1 MMSLPEVDTILD
13 WAQEAGMK
21 TGMVSTARITHA
33 TPAALYAKTS
43 YRDWECDTMMPAP
56 APMEARDIARQLV
69 ETERGQ
75 RTNVVLGG
83 GRAAFTPADDAT
95 KNHDVNDVNEFRC
108 GRRDGV
114 DLVKQW
120 KHNHS
125 RGQFVSS
132 KSELFKINPK
142 KTEHVL
148 GNFVDFL
155 KQKDT
160 ASLTRS

>member
-1 MMSLPEVDTILD
+1 
-13 WAQEAGMK
+13 
-21 TGMVSTARITHA
+21 
-33 TPAALYAKTS
+33 
-43 YRDWECDTMMPAP
+43 MMPAP

-83 GRAAFTPADDAT
+83 GRAAFTPADDAM

-120 KHNHS
+120 KNNHS

-148 GNFVDFL
+148 GNCQAPGPGLDQPGTL
-155 KQKDT
+155 
-160 ASLTRS
+160 LG

>member
-1 MMSLPEVDTILD
+1 MSLPEVDTILD

-75 RTNVVLGG
+75 RTNVVLGEG
-83 GRAAFTPADDAT
+83 CPASTPADDAT

-114 DLVKQW
+114 DLVEQW